1 MAVCP
6 AYLTFVRD
14 RRQAPVY
21 DDHFGHVR
29 AEYNVNYAQWSLGPH
44 MRRVDDDN
52 ETMLRYSLVDEDLS
66 DYHLSWLKI
75 STFSQRVLIKY
86 ILYILYNQKRFG
98 LNIVKTISY
107 TVRAPNKL
115 PRFKLHFY

>member
-1 MAVCP
+1 MCP

-21 DDHFGHVR
+21 DHHFGHVR

-66 DYHLSWLKI
+66 DYHLSGMKI
-75 STFSQRVLIKY
+75 SVFTTICNY
-86 ILYILYNQKRFG
+86 GQKTFG
-98 LNIVKTISY
+98 LSIINDLIYSIKIRNRTRDIYEKPIS
-107 TVRAPNKL
+107 TLFEN
-115 PRFKLHFY
+115 

>member
-44 MRRVDDDN
+44 MRRVGDDN
-52 ETMLRYSLVDEDLS
+52 ETMLRYSLVAANKR

-75 STFSQRVLIKY
+75 STFSQPVLIKY
-86 ILYILYNQKRFG
+86 ILYIIYSQKSFG
-98 LNIVKTISY
+98 LCIFNNFIY
-107 TVRAPNKL
+107 T
-115 PRFKLHFY
+115 PRSK

>member
-1 MAVCP
+1 MCP

-52 ETMLRYSLVDEDLS
+52 ETMLRYSLIAENKTDSVKNPIYMPYFSCFTKMYLN
-66 DYHLSWLKI
+66 LKM
-75 STFSQRVLIKY
+75 
-86 ILYILYNQKRFG
+86 
-98 LNIVKTISY
+98 
-107 TVRAPNKL
+107 
-115 PRFKLHFY
+115 